1 MDILIDALLAW
12 IGDNTDYDVA
22 DIPPPIVLQV
32 SPAELTREFY
42 TDLAHLIPDDGVDE
56 RLNGLYAFN
65 NGPHGTIYLVRAADI
80 FGAEDFDD
88 PTENPLFREILL
100 HELVHH
106 VQRKS
111 GAFEN
116 WPCPAIGETEAYR
129 LGGRYLRQ
137 TRTTDPLGNRN
148 FWAAIYARC

>member
-1 MDILIDALLAW
+1 MEILIDALLAW
-12 IGDNTDYDVA
+12 IGENTDYDVT

-32 SPAELTREFY
+32 SPRDLTREFY

-65 NGPHGTIYLVRAADI
+65 DGPHGTIYLVQAQDI
-80 FGAEDFDD
+80 YGAEHFDD

-106 VQRKS
+106 VQRMTGQS
-111 GAFEN
+111 AQ
-116 WPCPAIGETEAYR
+116 WQCPAIGETEAYR
-129 LGGRYLRQ
+129 LGGRYLRE
-137 TRTTDPLGNRN
+137 TRTIDPLGNRN

>member
-1 MDILIDALLAW
+1 MEILIDALLAW
-12 IGDNTDYDVA
+12 IGENTEYDVA
-22 DIPPPIVLQV
+22 DIPHPIVLQV
-32 SPAELTREFY
+32 SPRELTREFY
-42 TDLAHLIPDDGVDE
+42 TDVAHLIPEDGVDE
-56 RLNGLYAFN
+56 RLNGLYAFHD
-65 NGPHGTIYLVRAADI
+65 GPYGTIYLMQAQDI
-80 FGAEDFDD
+80 SGAEHFDD

-106 VQRKS
+106 VQRLS
-111 GAFEN
+111 GQSAK
-116 WPCPAIGETEAYR
+116 WACPAIGETEAYR